1 MLDFEI
7 ALKNLLSDIKIPV
20 TAKFSEKYFI
30 IGIL

>member
-20 TAKFSEKYFI
+20 TAKFSEKY
-30 IGIL
+30 LK